1 MSEIKNHRN
10 HSSFRRMT
18 IRIAILSCLCAS
30 IAVGRQ
36 VHDAKGKIEG
46 VVVLR
51 DSQGT
56 LSSVPFAKVSL
67 SGPTISETESDEQ
80 GQYAFAGVHA
90 GKYVIKASSSGF
102 EAGRTVAVTAEQTSV
117 IDLEL
122 KPLEVKDSVT
132 VTPEEPESKQ
142 AAPSGSVGEKML
154 RDAPNANERFESA
167 LPLIPGVVRGPD
179 GRVNLKGSR
188 NTQSGALVN
197 SANVTDPVTGGQAIR
212 LPIDVVSSVQV
223 ISNPY
228 DPQYGKFTGAVATVA
243 TKTGHYD
250 KFHFSL
256 QNFVPRLRDR
266 DGIIAGIGAATPRL
280 TFTGPLVKDRIAIT
294 QSFEYRFVRTP
305 VNSLPPLERD
315 TKLESFDSYTQVDF
329 VLTQKQT
336 ATVSFAVY
344 PQKLDYLGLNTFT
357 TQASTPDFHQRG
369 FQAYLQHRYLVGTAG
384 LLTSQ
389 FSYKRFDADITPQSE
404 DPYRLLLET
413 TEGGF
418 FNRQA
423 RRSSRTSWEETY
435 RFAPRQFAGSHQF
448 TAGLS
453 FEHSE
458 YQGRQTFLPV
468 EIDGVGDTPVER
480 ISFSDPT
487 SFAIDQNETSWFVG
501 DQWAVA
507 PRFTVTPGLRFDYD
521 TITHSAHAAPRVGF
535 LLTLTKDAKTLL
547 KGGVGRFYD
556 RVPLLAA
563 TFSEF
568 PDRTVTILG
577 ENDAASTSTFYE
589 NKLAGPLRNP
599 RSLSWN
605 LELDRE
611 ITRNLLLRFAY
622 EQRHTTDD
630 FLVSPVANEGTGA
643 IELSNGGSSSYREFQ
658 WTARYKLRQNVF
670 NASYVR
676 SRAFGDL
683 NDLNQFFGNLTQPII
698 QANGRGRLAF
708 DAPNR
713 FLFWATLAGP
723 LKLTLVPV
731 YELHTGFPYSVENE
745 LREYVGPRNVN
756 RFPRFSSFD
765 LQVTRPVSLPFGDRH
780 LHARVGVGVFNLFN
794 HFNPRD
800 VQNNLASTRFDGFF
814 NSAWR
819 EYRGKFVLEF

>member
-1 MSEIKNHRN
+1 LFLFIFLVLAVWPFASVSRGAQLDR
-10 HSSFRRMT
+10 SFAKVTGIVFVEDSAGARSAVAGAKVT
-18 IRIAILSCLCAS
+18 LSGPAI
-30 IAVGRQ
+30 
-36 VHDAKGKIEG
+36 IETKTDEDG
-46 VVVLR
+46 NFSV
-51 DSQGT
+51 
-56 LSSVPFAKVSL
+56 SSVP
-67 SGPTISETESDEQ
+67 SGTYQVKAVAPGLAIRQTIRVEATEIRLLLHLKPAEVTSSVVVKADQSET
-80 GQYAFAGVHA
+80 
-90 GKYVIKASSSGF
+90 
-102 EAGRTVAVTAEQTSV
+102 
-117 IDLEL
+117 
-122 KPLEVKDSVT
+122 KDPAPSQT
-132 VTPEEPESKQ
+132 VTSDT
-142 AAPSGSVGEKML
+142 L
-154 RDAPNANERFESA
+154 RDAPNTNERFESA

-197 SANVTDPVTGGQAIR
+197 SANVTDPVTGGQAIN
-212 LPIDVVSSVQV
+212 LPMDVVSSVQV

-228 DPQYGKFTGAVATVA
+228 DPQYGKFTGAVATIT
-243 TKTGHYD
+243 TKTGDYD
-250 KFHFSL
+250 KFHVSL

-266 DGIIAGIGAATPRL
+266 DGIIAGIGAATPRF
-280 TFTGPLVKDRIAIT
+280 TFTGPIAKNRLAIT

-305 VNSLPPLERD
+305 VNSLPALERD
-315 TKLESFDSYTQVDF
+315 TKLESFDSYTQFDL
-329 VLTQKQT
+329 VLTPKQT
-336 ATVSFAVY
+336 ATVSFAIY

-369 FQAYLQHRYLVGTAG
+369 FQAYLQHRYVIGASG

-404 DPYRLLLET
+404 DPYRLMLET

-423 RRSSRTSWEETY
+423 RRSSRTSWDETY
-435 RFAPRQFAGSHQF
+435 RFAPWQIAGSHQF
-448 TAGLS
+448 AVGLS

-458 YQGRQTFLPV
+458 YQGRQAFLPV
-468 EIDGVGDTPVER
+468 EIDGKSDAPVER
-480 ISFSDPT
+480 ISFSEPT
-487 SFAIDQNETSWFVG
+487 SFAIDQNETAWFVG
-501 DQWAVA
+501 DQWAVIR
-507 PRFTVTPGLRFDYD
+507 RFTLSAGMRFDYD
-521 TITHSAHAAPRVGF
+521 TITHSAHAAPRGGF

-556 RVPLLAA
+556 RVPLLAT
-563 TFSEF
+563 TFPNF
-568 PDRTVTILG
+568 PDRTVTLLG
-577 ENDAASTSTFYE
+577 ENGAASTSTVYE
-589 NKLAGPLRNP
+589 NRFAGPIRNP
-599 RSLSWN
+599 RSVSWN
-605 LELDRE
+605 LELNRE
-611 ITRNLLLRFAY
+611 VTRNLLLRFAY

-630 FLVSPVANEGTGA
+630 FVVSPVANGTTRT
-643 IELSNGGSSSYREFQ
+643 IELSNGGNSSYREFQ
-658 WTARYKLRQNVF
+658 WTARYKLRENVF
-670 NASYVR
+670 NASYAR

-683 NDLNQFFGNLTQPII
+683 NDLNQFFGNLAQPVI
-698 QANGRGRLAF
+698 QANGRGRLSF

-713 FLFWATLAGP
+713 FLLWATLAGP

-745 LREYVGPRNVN
+745 FREYVGPRNVN

-765 LQVTRPVSLPFGDRH
+765 LQVMRPVALPFGDRH

-800 VQNNLASTRFDGFF
+800 VQNNLASARFDGFF